1 MHSNQDFVFSGF
13 PVYVRFILQEVG
25 KLLVSRIWGHSVR
38 FFWGGCDMK
47 PRETCNWLA
56 QKGMILPGDWNSALS
71 HSHGL
76 VMALYECDTSVS
88 HTPFME

>member
-1 MHSNQDFVFSGF
+1 
-13 PVYVRFILQEVG
+13 
-25 KLLVSRIWGHSVR
+25 
-38 FFWGGCDMK
+38 MK